1 MPILFLMDEDGYY
14 LVPRP
19 KNEYERRR
27 RVDRNGNKWFHRI
40 VVKGHLQKNC
50 PSLTVNPVMLRSWKA
65 EVKRWNEV
73 DVEATGNKLKGLLLV
88 CLSCML
94 RFKFFVYKERKRL
107 IFIRL
112 IIHLLSP
119 TLIRFCICILK
130 GEGRKGEGCSGT
142 ATTVGQLKIVRP
154 WTNRASSGNDELS
167 AWVGNKKYESQRLI
181 NTSFSTEKV
190 IVPKLPT
197 TKTMSDA

>member
-1 MPILFLMDEDGYY
+1 MPILFLIDEDGYY
-14 LVPRP
+14 VVPRP

-88 CLSCML
+88 CLSCWYVCL
-94 RFKFFVYKERKRL
+94 NFLFTKR
-107 IFIRL
+107 
-112 IIHLLSP
+112 
-119 TLIRFCICILK
+119 
-130 GEGRKGEGCSGT
+130 
-142 ATTVGQLKIVRP
+142 
-154 WTNRASSGNDELS
+154 
-167 AWVGNKKYESQRLI
+167 
-181 NTSFSTEKV
+181 EK
-190 IVPKLPT
+190 
-197 TKTMSDA
+197 D